1 MVCYADRWHRVIG
14 RSSIGDI
21 KMTEREHGLP
31 IIEDVDF
38 EEFDEL
44 DLESEQ
50 AFLLKQEEEEANNGV
65 KD

>member
-1 MVCYADRWHRVIG
+1 
-14 RSSIGDI
+14 
-21 KMTEREHGLP
+21 MTEREHG
-31 IIEDVDF
+31 DF